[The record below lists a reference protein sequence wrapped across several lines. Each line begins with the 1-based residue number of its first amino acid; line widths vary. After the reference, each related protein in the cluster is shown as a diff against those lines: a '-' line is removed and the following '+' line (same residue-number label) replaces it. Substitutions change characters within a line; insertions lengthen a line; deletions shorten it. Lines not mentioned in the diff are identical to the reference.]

1 MKKERQICKSV
12 VIVLFFLGG
21 FSTPTKGQHAITYE
35 CNAIRAE
42 DSLLVELVDYAEA
55 YGAGENQ
62 VWDFSGQ
69 KVYRSF
75 MLRYLADTLDI
86 IRCIDYG
93 SNINYK
99 EQEKQQMIYSK
110 EDPQNTMN
118 YQLPIVSLK
127 YPMLLGD
134 SVSNSFCGEGKYCGR
149 FFSRNLGT
157 LYTKAD
163 ASGSIILEEGDTLR
177 NALRTH
183 TYIEADIRMN
193 IDSCA
198 NDTDRH
204 VRERTDLY
212 RWYVR
217 GCRYPVL
224 ESARSVLAYNDS
236 VISTTETSRR
246 MLPEWQFT
254 GDDES
259 SQTISDNEERTE
271 GSNFCYQLEYEGNRV
286 SISYDLR
293 ERATLKLIIADISG
307 MVYRSANQTTEA
319 GQGYTLDLDCS
330 SLKRGHYV
338 VYINVNGK
346 IYNSKIEVK

>member
-1 MKKERQICKSV
+1 MKKEKQICKSV
-12 VIVLFFLGG
+12 VVVLFLLGG
-21 FSTPTKGQHAITYE
+21 FTNPTKGQHAITYE

-55 YGAGENQ
+55 YGIGENQ
-62 VWDFSGQ
+62 IWDFSGQ
-69 KVYRSF
+69 RAYKSF

-93 SNINYK
+93 FNVNYK
-99 EQEKQQMIYSK
+99 EREKHQMICSR

-118 YQLPIVSLK
+118 YQLPVMSLN
-127 YPMLLGD
+127 YPMHLGD
-134 SVSNSFCGEGKYCGR
+134 SVSDSFCGEGKYCGR
-149 FFSRNLGT
+149 FFSRNLGIRSI
-157 LYTKAD
+157 KAD

-177 NALRTH
+177 NALRIH
-183 TYIEADIRMN
+183 TYIETDIRMN
-193 IDSCA
+193 TDSCA
-198 NDTDRH
+198 NDTDRN

-217 GCRYPVL
+217 GCRYPVF

-254 GDDES
+254 GDDEAN
-259 SQTISDNEERTE
+259 QTLLENEEGME
-271 GSNFCYQLEYEGNRV
+271 ESNFCYQLEYEGNHVR
-286 SISYDLR
+286 ITYDLKVR
-293 ERATLKLIIADISG
+293 STLKLIIADISG
-307 MVYRSANQTTEA
+307 MVYRSESQTNEA
-319 GQGYTLDLDCS
+319 GQGYILDLDCS
-330 SLKRGHYV
+330 SLRRGHYV

-346 IYNSKIEVK
+346 IYNSKIEVI